1 MRILYG
7 LPLAAL
13 LACSSPKNDTSNQAV
28 IEQKVSDDSLKAVI
42 DQTPNVEPS
51 IKAFTDVGKT
61 LSLLS
66 DVGIGSMRP
75 WRSDELGYMSS
86 TPYYEFGTA
95 GANGLRN
102 NLAFYVES
110 PDPSS
115 VRVVKLMLNIN
126 NGNASAAARRK
137 YTSVVTSAMRAFGIT
152 VPERLKS
159 ALLKGRSFTIETPTA
174 TVSNQ
179 HHEDRIEWEKLVI
192 ESKVKQAAK

>member
-1 MRILYG
+1 M
-7 LPLAAL
+7 PDVV
-13 LACSSPKNDTSNQAV
+13 PV
-28 IEQKVSDDSLKAVI
+28 V
-42 DQTPNVEPS
+42 
-51 IKAFTDVGKT
+51 KAFIDVRKT

-66 DVGIGSMRP
+66 DVGIGPMRP

-102 NLAFYVES
+102 NLAFYVQS
-110 PDPSS
+110 PVPNS

-137 YTSVVTSAMRAFGIT
+137 YTSVATSAMRAFGIT
-152 VPERLKS
+152 VPEQLKS
-159 ALLKGRSFTIETPTA
+159 ALLKERSVTIKTPTA
-174 TVSNQ
+174 LVSNQ

-192 ESKVKQAAK
+192 ESKMK